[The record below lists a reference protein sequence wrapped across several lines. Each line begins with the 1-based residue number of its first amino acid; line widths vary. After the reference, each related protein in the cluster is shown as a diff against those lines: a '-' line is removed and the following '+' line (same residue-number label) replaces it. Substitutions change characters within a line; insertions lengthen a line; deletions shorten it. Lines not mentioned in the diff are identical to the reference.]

1 MSLTNKDK
9 IHICSYYDTILN
21 RLQPLSNFMKHPLYP
36 NFINFDYEPTEE
48 EQRHI
53 DSAFTSATLMTDHIS
68 TKSREDILNFIGQP
82 GFLPNLHV
90 HTRVLNK
97 YATSLEDTILYREVK
112 ESVIIN
118 KLKMGKRDTEKYIKV
133 TKCFKIQLTK
143 DLSYVLEKSLFVQ
156 EPVFELI
163 EGIVK
168 RNTNDMVDPV
178 TLNELIWQEIIK
190 REAAISEIKDS
201 NNFTSTEE
209 LNEYLTGKY
218 GYGYKGIW
226 TSKGVIKLDNRKP
239 LANDKKPESLVTSY
253 KKSL

>member
-9 IHICSYYDTILN
+9 IHICTYYDTILN
-21 RLQPLSNFMKHPLYP
+21 KLQPLSKFMQHPIYP

-118 KLKMGKRDTEKYIKV
+118 RLQMGKRDTEQYVKI

-156 EPVFELI
+156 NPVFELI

-168 RNTNDMVDPV
+168 RNTNDMVDPS

-201 NNFTSTEE
+201 NNFISEEE
-209 LNEYLTGKY
+209 LNEYLCGKY
-218 GYGYKGIW
+218 GYEYKGLW

-239 LANDKKPESLVTSY
+239 LTEGQKPESLAVSF

>member
-9 IHICSYYDTILN
+9 ILICTYYDTILN
-21 RLQPLSNFMKHPLYP
+21 KLQPLSKFMQHPIYP

-48 EQRHI
+48 EQKHI
-53 DSAFTSATLMTDHIS
+53 DSAFTSATLITDHIN

-112 ESVIIN
+112 ESIIIN
-118 KLKMGKRDTEKYIKV
+118 RLQMGKKNTEQYVKI

-156 EPVFELI
+156 NPVFELI

-168 RNTNDMVDPV
+168 RYTNDMVDPS
-178 TLNELIWQEIIK
+178 TFNELIWQEIIK

-201 NNFTSTEE
+201 SNFTSEEE
-209 LNEYLTGKY
+209 LNEYLCGRY
-218 GYGYKGIW
+218 GYGYKGLW

-239 LANDKKPESLVTSY
+239 LTEGQKPESLAVSF

>member
-9 IHICSYYDTILN
+9 IHICTYYDTILN
-21 RLQPLSNFMKHPLYP
+21 KLQPLSKFMQHPIYP

-53 DSAFTSATLMTDHIS
+53 DSAFTSATLITDQIS

-118 KLKMGKRDTEKYIKV
+118 RLQKGKRDTEQYVKI
-133 TKCFKIQLTK
+133 TKCFKIQLSK

-156 EPVFELI
+156 CPVFELI

-168 RNTNDMVDPV
+168 RNTNDVV
-178 TLNELIWQEIIK
+178 ESSTLNELIWQEIIK

-201 NNFTSTEE
+201 NNFTNVEE
-209 LNEYLTGKY
+209 LNEYLRGKY
-218 GYGYKGIW
+218 GYGYKGLW

-239 LANDKKPESLVTSY
+239 LTEDQKPESLAVSF
-253 KKSL
+253 KKSI

>member
-9 IHICSYYDTILN
+9 IHICTYYDTILN
-21 RLQPLSNFMKHPLYP
+21 KLQPLSKFMQHPIYP

-53 DSAFTSATLMTDHIS
+53 DSAFTSASLMTDHTS

-118 KLKMGKRDTEKYIKV
+118 RLQMGKRDTEQYVKI

-156 EPVFELI
+156 NPVFELI

-168 RNTNDMVDPV
+168 RNTNDMVDPS

-201 NNFTSTEE
+201 NNFTSEEE
-209 LNEYLTGKY
+209 LNEYLCGRY
-218 GYGYKGIW
+218 GYGYKGLW

-239 LANDKKPESLVTSY
+239 LTEGQKPESLAVSF